1 LLLQRHVEV
10 CAPEVLAA
18 VDQIV
23 ADQSLRSV
31 PIQLYHADQSE
42 AIPQVGKVGH
52 KFGGTA
58 ENILLSCLPRHRD
71 HLRRLVVVRADRPH
85 CRGNSRRSLGLAI
98 LDQTDRRG
106 DRLHRRPG
114 VHVRPV
120 QNVRATVPPLESLQQ
135 GDLRGQ
141 LSGFSKAR
149 LVPLCRFGM
158 NGVSIRFFFFFFRLY
173 MCLLVGVGQSVGKQE
188 STTTNEEE
196 EDDDDGWM
204 LLFRSPSLAHCRTKN
219 VIKKNPKQLCQKI
232 PLLLFSRCIVVCLFV
247 VVRML
252 ARRLENEPVLLSS
265 ERPLVLFPCL
275 LPIYI
280 YIEEEESFE
289 KVKKKMT
296 TRTYS
301 SSPDPAD
308 EKRYHRKRRRKQQQQ
323 QCIKQFFQCFF
334 LSFFYITLLQRH
346 ACQNCASQAQTA
358 WKYF

>member
-1 LLLQRHVEV
+1 
-10 CAPEVLAA
+10 
-18 VDQIV
+18 
-23 ADQSLRSV
+23 
-31 PIQLYHADQSE
+31 
-42 AIPQVGKVGH
+42 
-52 KFGGTA
+52 
-58 ENILLSCLPRHRD
+58 
-71 HLRRLVVVRADRPH
+71 
-85 CRGNSRRSLGLAI
+85 
-98 LDQTDRRG
+98 
-106 DRLHRRPG
+106 
-114 VHVRPV
+114 
-120 QNVRATVPPLESLQQ
+120 
-135 GDLRGQ
+135 
-141 LSGFSKAR
+141 
-149 LVPLCRFGM
+149 
-158 NGVSIRFFFFFFRLY
+158 

-265 ERPLVLFPCL
+265 ERPL
-275 LPIYI
+275 
-280 YIEEEESFE
+280 